1 MHLVDVA
8 ARMQLTAVGQVAAI
22 VPFVFQ
28 QKQKMTLYKGEAAL
42 AARREVA
49 SKLTH
54 SLIAALKR
62 PRRVDK
68 PDWAPMQQL
77 FDAGF
82 HSDPISGMPVFDPSA
97 CTPALL
103 ESVWRSYCGVADTIN
118 TKELGGTGA
127 ALEGLWAQLCEHAGE
142 ADGGDGG
149 GDGWPHGHSEEAA
162 GQAKRRRQH
171 RTARRPTRAS

>member
-1 MHLVDVA
+1 MLASTLHLVDVA
-8 ARMQLTAVGQVAAI
+8 ACMQLTAVGQVAAV
-22 VPFVFQ
+22 VPVMYLKNKQ
-28 QKQKMTLYKGEAAL
+28 QMALYKGEAAL

-54 SLIAALKR
+54 ALIAALKR

-82 HSDPISGMPVFDPSA
+82 KSDPISGLPVFDPSA

-127 ALEGLWAQLCEHAGE
+127 ALEGLWAHLLAHAGE
-142 ADGGDGG
+142 G
-149 GDGWPHGHSEEAA
+149 AA
-162 GQAKRRRQH
+162 ATAPRRR
-171 RTARRPTRAS
+171 RARAAAPTAPRAPRPSARAPWC

>member
-1 MHLVDVA
+1 MCWQAPTGLSSVLASTLHLVDVA

-49 SKLTH
+49 LKLTH

-68 PDWAPMQQL
+68 PD
-77 FDAGF
+77 
-82 HSDPISGMPVFDPSA
+82 
-97 CTPALL
+97 
-103 ESVWRSYCGVADTIN
+103 
-118 TKELGGTGA
+118 
-127 ALEGLWAQLCEHAGE
+127 
-142 ADGGDGG
+142 
-149 GDGWPHGHSEEAA
+149 
-162 GQAKRRRQH
+162 
-171 RTARRPTRAS
+171 